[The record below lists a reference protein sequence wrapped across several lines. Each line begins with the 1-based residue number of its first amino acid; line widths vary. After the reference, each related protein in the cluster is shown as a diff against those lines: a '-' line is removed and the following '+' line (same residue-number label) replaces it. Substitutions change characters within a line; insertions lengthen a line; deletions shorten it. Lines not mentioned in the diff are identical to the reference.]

1 MRFEASKLNE
11 SVMVFTKDQ
20 TEEEIDEIHSKYR
33 KKHHNE
39 FQLLVDQAK
48 KGYKKAAGMAK
59 NQVSRRE
66 DESTGIPSSMCM
78 DGEDDEMKFSAMT
91 SVTNHCTHSKRGSP
105 EKLAP
110 ERPADS
116 SHCSDVQEATVLSSD
131 SGSCNSSSSDIIRDL
146 LEEEEAWEAAHGNDP
161 QDVEISPRQNRRAR
175 AASSAEVEPRNKR
188 TRN

>member
-59 NQVSRRE
+59 NQESRRE
-66 DESTGIPSSMCM
+66 DEATGIPLSVCM
-78 DGEDDEMKFSAMT
+78 DGENDGMKFSATT
-91 SVTNHCTHSKRGSP
+91 SVTNHFTQAKLGPPGR
-105 EKLAP
+105 LAP

-116 SHCSDVQEATVLSSD
+116 SRYSDVQEATVLSSE

-146 LEEEEAWEAAHGNDP
+146 LEEEEAWEAAHRNDP
-161 QDVEISPRQNRRAR
+161 QDVEISPRQSRRAR

-188 TRN
+188 NRN